1 MRVES
6 VWRMAEPDTH
16 GTLHLIVCA
25 SPRARRVGELV
36 SRAQARGWTVCVIP
50 TPQALKFIDQP
61 VLEQQ
66 TGFPVQAEYEPSSA
80 TVSLPPPDAMLVCPA
95 TFNTI
100 NKWAYGLAD
109 TLALALLTEAIGQGV
124 PLVAAPALNSAQAAH
139 PAFERSVAALRNMG
153 VVVLYGPGIYEPGP
167 PGTGGRSYDWE
178 LPLEALEE
186 R

>member
-1 MRVES
+1 
-6 VWRMAEPDTH
+6 MAEPRH

-50 TPQALKFIDQP
+50 TPQALKFIDLAA
-61 VLEQQ
+61 LERQ
-66 TGFPVQAEYEPSSA
+66 TGLPVRAEYEPGSTA
-80 TVSLPPPDAMLVCPA
+80 APLPPPDAILVCPA

-109 TLALALLTEAIGQGV
+109 TLALALLTEAVGQGV
-124 PLVAAPALNSAQAAH
+124 PMVAAPALNSAQAAH
-139 PAFERSVAALRNMG
+139 PAFERNVAALRDMG
-153 VVVLYGPGIYEPGP
+153 VTVLYGPGVYEPGP

-178 LPLEALEE
+178 QPLDALEE